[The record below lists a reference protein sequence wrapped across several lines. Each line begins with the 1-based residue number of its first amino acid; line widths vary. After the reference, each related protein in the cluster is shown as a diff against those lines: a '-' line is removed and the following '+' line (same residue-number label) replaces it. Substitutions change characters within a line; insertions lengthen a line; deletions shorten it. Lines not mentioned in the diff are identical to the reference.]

1 MAVEFSDVG
10 APLTDKQLDRIER
23 DLDLKLLL
31 PYRNFLLR
39 ANGGKPHPDFF
50 PIAEH
55 ASLSLGRISVFYG
68 LGRQER
74 KTNFDYQYKLLI
86 GQIPPYVIPIAETVS
101 EDIIFLALGAIDEG
115 RIYFWER
122 ADSRLSG
129 GYDNAYVVAPD
140 FDKFLDG
147 LYAVS

>member
-10 APLTDKQLDRIER
+10 APLSDEQLDRLER
-23 DLDLKLLL
+23 DLDIKLSS

-39 ANGGKPHPDFF
+39 TNGGKPHPDFF

-55 ASLSLGRISVFYG
+55 KSLSYGRIDVVFG
-68 LGRQER
+68 IDRR
-74 KTNFDYQYKLLI
+74 DKKTNLDWHYKMLI
-86 GQIPPYVIPIAETVS
+86 GQLPPYVVPIAATTN
-101 EDIIFLALGAIDEG
+101 EDIIFLAFGALDEG

-122 ADSRLSG
+122 DDARLSA
-129 GYDNAYVVAPD
+129 GYDNAYVIAPD
-140 FDKFLDG
+140 FDRFLDR